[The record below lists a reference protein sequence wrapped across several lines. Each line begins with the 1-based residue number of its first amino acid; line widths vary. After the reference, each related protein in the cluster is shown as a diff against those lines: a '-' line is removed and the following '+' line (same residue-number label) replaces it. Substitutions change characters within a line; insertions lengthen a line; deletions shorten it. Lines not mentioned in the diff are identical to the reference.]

1 MKRHPTQPRSM
12 NPDTSPQREQ
22 VNPFRQIHRLAR
34 HTCILGAMLTFI
46 FMGSIANAT
55 LVLDLRLD
63 DTTRRR
69 SVTSGT
75 AVFVDMFLVD
85 TDGSS
90 AMSGPGGGLTG
101 GGGKILATGIAG
113 VTAATL
119 ISPGAGFTG
128 PSASPVAGLD
138 VPGIVSAS
146 VSAPF
151 SFPIPGSVPSGSP
164 GVGVTTLAE
173 MTATEVWLARFS
185 VTLTGA
191 AGDSLLLTAD
201 RLGTAGGIFNNGNTA
216 LGFPPTDLDGL
227 AVFGNSAASETI
239 SLSVTSVPEPS
250 SVLVV
255 AMFAGL
261 GCVREHR
268 RRRTKANRK

>member
-1 MKRHPTQPRSM
+1 MDRLRCPAQAGIDWRWRKNLGDGNRWSHRSDLDFAGRWIYGPVRVTRCRPRCS
-12 NPDTSPQREQ
+12 
-22 VNPFRQIHRLAR
+22 
-34 HTCILGAMLTFI
+34 
-46 FMGSIANAT
+46 
-55 LVLDLRLD
+55 
-63 DTTRRR
+63 
-69 SVTSGT
+69 
-75 AVFVDMFLVD
+75 
-85 TDGSS
+85 
-90 AMSGPGGGLTG
+90 
-101 GGGKILATGIAG
+101 
-113 VTAATL
+113 
-119 ISPGAGFTG
+119 
-128 PSASPVAGLD
+128 
-138 VPGIVSAS
+138 GIVSAS